1 MQPAPY
7 FSDPDEAESAFYAA
21 FEAADTDTMMSLWA
35 DDDTITCIHPGGSRL
50 VGRAEILESWRQI
63 FANPMR
69 LRFRVSRRH
78 ALSDEGVAVHSV
90 QEEIEIEGRAGVA
103 AVVAATNV
111 FVLTDSGWRLWMH
124 HASNT
129 LPPEAEA
136 ESTPQDDP
144 GTRPTLH

>member
-1 MQPAPY
+1 MQSTPY

-50 VGRAEILESWRQI
+50 VGRADILESWRQI

-69 LRFRVSRRH
+69 LRFRVSQRH

-90 QEEIEIEGRAGVA
+90 QEEIEIEGRSGVA

-111 FVLTDSGWRLWMH
+111 FVLTDGGWRLWMH

-129 LPPEAEA
+129 LTPEAESA
-136 ESTPQDDP
+136 PQDDP